1 MVISRRAKWFLF
13 VGVLIGLSLLLGLL
27 QNLRVNVASD
37 NVGNRILDT
46 ALAWNYRVYSG
57 GRADWF
63 PRGLSLESVMDD
75 GSNVV
80 YVSGDYVDLD
90 MLRGYLVLEDDVGV
104 KYRFSVYKGFREQ
117 VVELNYAETNAR
129 SLSMSWIGNTFEYR
143 GEESEE
149 ELEEFVAK
157 LGQARRIV
165 MSWVTTEDIREI
177 IWKSPGKDG
186 LIDLSE
192 YTATIHIV
200 N

>member
-1 MVISRRAKWFLF
+1 MVISRKVKSFLL
-13 VGVLIGLSLLLGLL
+13 VGVLIALSLLLGLI
-27 QNLRVNVASD
+27 QNLRVNVVSD

-63 PRGLSLESVMDD
+63 PYGLSLESVMDD

-80 YVSGDYVDLD
+80 YVSGEFVDLD

-104 KYRFSVYKGFREQ
+104 KYRFSVYKEFREQ
-117 VVELNYAETNAR
+117 VMELNYAEANSR
-129 SLSMSWIGNTFEYR
+129 SLSLNWIGNTFEYR
-143 GEESEE
+143 GEESKE
-149 ELEEFVAK
+149 ELVEFVDK
-157 LGQARRIV
+157 LRQARRIV
-165 MSWVTTEDIREI
+165 MSWVTTDDIREI
-177 IWKSPGKDG
+177 IWKRPGEDG